1 MQGDFIALTCLGTNF
16 MVEVMQYY
24 GLVVY
29 WARRAH
35 ERLAVVGVRIDFET
49 LVQEGSVGLVEAA
62 NRYDPQAGAQFATFA
77 SPRIRGAI
85 EDYLRSSDLL
95 PQKRRQAVQRL
106 NQARERL
113 AQRLGRE
120 PSREELAGE
129 LGEPVEEI
137 SDLELLSRLRV
148 EELDWEELDQLPHF
162 PQEPG
167 NQESLSAEVG
177 ECLEGALDEDERQ
190 LLLLRFWE
198 AMTLQKAGELMGRP
212 VQTLH
217 NMEMRARLK
226 MKKCLERKGVKGI
239 SDAGI

>member
-1 MQGDFIALTCLGTNF
+1 MI
-16 MVEVMQYY
+16 EVMQYY

-29 WARRAH
+29 WTKRAH
-35 ERLAVVGVRIDFET
+35 ERLAAAGVRIDFET

-62 NRYDPQAGAQFATFA
+62 NRYDPQAGVQFATFA

-85 EDYLRSSDLL
+85 EDYLRSLDLL

-106 NQARERL
+106 SQARERL

-120 PSREELAGE
+120 PLREELADE

-137 SDLELLSRLRV
+137 STLELLSRLRV
-148 EELDWEELDQLPHF
+148 EALDWEELDQIPHF

-167 NQESLSAEVG
+167 NQESLSAVR
-177 ECLEGALDEDERQ
+177 ECLEGALDEGERQ
-190 LLLLRFWE
+190 LLLLRFWK

-226 MKKCLERKGVKGI
+226 MKKCLERKGVRGV
-239 SDAGI
+239 SNAGI